1 MIFNCYVKGYS
12 IFYLFKKGFN
22 NVDEFGWIFDF
33 GEDLEEEFVQFSD
46 DVFFEIFQNIGRNVV
61 FFIGN

>member
-12 IFYLFKKGFN
+12 IFYVFEKRFN